1 VSADLESARR
11 DWEDGYRQLEAASAD
26 GAQADRLRDQLE
38 LVAAELRRRVGT
50 TFTLSEL
57 LRVYSSSDR
66 WASLVIEEGAP
77 APGWSRSVS
86 MVTDAAFYAFARG
99 AVDYVP

>member
-26 GAQADRLRDQLE
+26 GVQAERLRDQLE

-50 TFTLSEL
+50 TFTLAEL
-57 LRVYSSSDR
+57 LRVYSSSDH

-77 APGWSRSVS
+77 APGWSHSVS